1 MVVFMDTSALI
12 KRYLQEEGTDVVD
25 SYFLQE
31 NDIVISPITGIEL
44 YSALRRRLSE
54 GDINSNTYNKAV
66 KAYSEEEKSFIELR
80 WDLRFKE
87 WAIQLISRNRIKTLD
102 AIQLTAAKSFEL
114 DEFVAADKRL
124 LQIAQ
129 KELKCTCRT
138 I

>member
-44 YSALRRRLSE
+44 NSALRRRLLE

-66 KAYSEEEKSFIELR
+66 KAYSEEEKSFIEIR

-124 LQIAQ
+124 LQVAQ
-129 KELKCTCRT
+129 KELKCACR
-138 I
+138 II